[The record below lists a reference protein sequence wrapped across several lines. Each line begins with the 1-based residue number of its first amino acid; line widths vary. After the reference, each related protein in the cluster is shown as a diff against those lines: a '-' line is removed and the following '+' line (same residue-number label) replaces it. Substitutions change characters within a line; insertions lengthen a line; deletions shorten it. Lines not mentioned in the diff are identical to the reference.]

1 MRKRGKLSDEKLHEA
16 ANVLLPLQNSLGVR
30 AYYGGIAGPA
40 TQAVCLPTH
49 FGNHS
54 QHFYTAVFESEA
66 ATPARG
72 DGVVG
77 YMALSRVPT
86 GSIDPGATS
95 ATGVPT
101 AAGFPMVG
109 GQRYDGTV
117 VGGRPLVMTGI
128 PTGTPTF
135 LDHNTVLF
143 RCASG
148 VGSAFFKLFR
158 TSVGPGG
165 GVEEFTPPGR
175 RARGR

>member
-1 MRKRGKLSDEKLHEA
+1 MSNNNKVTES
-16 ANVLLPLQNSLGVR
+16 ANVLLPLQNSAGVR
-30 AYYGGIAGPA
+30 AYYGNIAGPA

-77 YMALSRVPT
+77 YIALSRVPT
-86 GSIDPGATS
+86 GTIDPWATS
-95 ATGVPT
+95 STGVPT

-109 GQRYDGTV
+109 GQRVDGTV
-117 VGGRPLVMTGI
+117 IGGRPMVMTGL

-143 RCASG
+143 RTATG

-158 TSVGPGG
+158 TSVGDSA
-165 GVEEFTPPGR
+165 GVEEFPPPGR

>member
-1 MRKRGKLSDEKLHEA
+1 MSEKEYEA
-16 ANVLLPLQNSLGVR
+16 ANILLPLQNSLGVR
-30 AYYGGIAGPA
+30 AYWGGVAGPA
-40 TQAVCLPTH
+40 TQAVVLPTA

-77 YMALSRVPT
+77 YIALSQVPT
-86 GSIDPGATS
+86 GQIEPGAVS

-109 GQRYDGTV
+109 GQRYDGNV
-117 VGGRPLVMTGI
+117 IGGRPLVMTGVAG
-128 PTGTPTF
+128 TTPTPTH
-135 LDHNTVLF
+135 LDHNTILF
-143 RCASG
+143 RTASG

-158 TSVGPGG
+158 SSVGPNG

>member
-1 MRKRGKLSDEKLHEA
+1 MGDNNKIIEA
-16 ANVLLPLQNSLGVR
+16 ANLLLPLQNSAGVR
-30 AYYGGIAGPA
+30 AYYGSIAGPA

-54 QHFYTAVFESEA
+54 QHFYTAVMECPG
-66 ATPARG
+66 ATET
-72 DGVVG
+72 VG
-77 YMALSRVPT
+77 YIALSRVPT

-101 AAGFPMVG
+101 AAGFPLLPA
-109 GQRYDGTV
+109 QRYDGCV
-117 VGGRPLVMTGI
+117 IGGRPMVMTGL

-143 RCASG
+143 RTASG

-158 TSVGPGG
+158 TSVGDSA
-165 GVEEFTPPGR
+165 GVEEFPPPGR